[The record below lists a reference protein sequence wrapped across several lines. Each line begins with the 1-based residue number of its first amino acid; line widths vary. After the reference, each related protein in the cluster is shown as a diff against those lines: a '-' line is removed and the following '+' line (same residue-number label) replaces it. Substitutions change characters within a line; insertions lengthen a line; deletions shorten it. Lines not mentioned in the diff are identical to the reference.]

1 MNNMRYIKGKYTGGR
16 ERGLELQNDGKIWH
30 QDANTGRFAVD
41 SSWKLEMDFDDVV
54 DGIYFA
60 KAKTQF
66 NQTKIFFMVP
76 ETHFLFNEPMIVSK
90 MYYHYF
96 MMSESQRE
104 RIDRFATRAVID
116 IIKTKLGI
124 KI

>member
-1 MNNMRYIKGKYTGGR
+1 MRYIKGKYTGGR

-30 QDANTGRFAVD
+30 QDAMTGKFVAN
-41 SSWKLEMDFDDVV
+41 SSWKLEMNFNDVV

-60 KAKTQF
+60 KAETQF
-66 NQTKIFFMVP
+66 NTTKIFFMVP
-76 ETHFLFNEPMIVSK
+76 ETHFLFNEPMMSSYMFYSI
-90 MYYHYF
+90 
-96 MMSESQRE
+96 SESQRE
-104 RIDRFATRAVID
+104 KVRAYTQGIIVN